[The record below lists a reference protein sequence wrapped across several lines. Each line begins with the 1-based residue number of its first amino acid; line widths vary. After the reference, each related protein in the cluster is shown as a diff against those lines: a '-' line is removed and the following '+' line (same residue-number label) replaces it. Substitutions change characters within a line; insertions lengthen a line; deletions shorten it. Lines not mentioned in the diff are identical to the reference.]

1 MTNDVHNKTNYIAEK
16 ILIELRLQTHLYITQ
31 VKKRRLK
38 MKRLI
43 RKIYVKWLCLIGKAI
58 DISSTSKYPA
68 GYLSN
73 FTPYNFTFRGIEFTS
88 MESLLQGLKFEGVE
102 TQNSVFQ
109 RVGAKAKMRGKKR
122 KWYIN
127 QTLYWQ
133 GAPMKRDSAEY
144 RALLTEAFEALS
156 QNKDF
161 QNALLATGDKT
172 LYHTMGKSDPTRTI
186 LTEEEFCEILTNVRT
201 NIGK

>member
-1 MTNDVHNKTNYIAEK
+1 
-16 ILIELRLQTHLYITQ
+16 
-31 VKKRRLK
+31 

-58 DISSTSKYPA
+58 DISSTSKFPA

-73 FTPYNFTFRGIEFTS
+73 FTPYTFTFRGIEFTS

-109 RVGAKAKMRGKKR
+109 RVGVKAKLRGKKR
-122 KWYIN
+122 KWYLD

-133 GAPMKRDSAEY
+133 GTPMKRDSEEY
-144 RALLTEAFEALS
+144 KNIVREAFYALAE
-156 QNKDF
+156 NIDF
-161 QNALLATGDKT
+161 QQTLLATGDKR

-186 LTEEEFCEILTNVRT
+186 LTEEEFCGILTEVRT
-201 NIGK
+201 SLKERRIWR

>member
-1 MTNDVHNKTNYIAEK
+1 
-16 ILIELRLQTHLYITQ
+16 
-31 VKKRRLK
+31 

-58 DISSTSKYPA
+58 DISSTSKFPA

-73 FTPYNFTFRGIEFTS
+73 FTPYKFTFRGFDFTS

-109 RVGAKAKMRGKKR
+109 RVGVKAKLRGKKR
-122 KWYIN
+122 KWYLD

-133 GAPMKRDSAEY
+133 GTPMKRDSEEY
-144 RALLTEAFEALS
+144 KNIVREAFYALRTLTS
-156 QNKDF
+156 SKHCLLQVT
-161 QNALLATGDKT
+161 NAFIT
-172 LYHTMGKSDPTRTI
+172 LWESLTQRERYLQKKSS
-186 LTEEEFCEILTNVRT
+186 VVY
-201 NIGK
+201 

>member
-1 MTNDVHNKTNYIAEK
+1 
-16 ILIELRLQTHLYITQ
+16 
-31 VKKRRLK
+31 

-73 FTPYNFTFRGIEFTS
+73 FTPYNFTFRGFEFTS

-109 RVGAKAKMRGKKR
+109 RVGVKAKLRGKKR
-122 KWYIN
+122 KWYLD

-133 GAPMKRDSAEY
+133 STPMKRDSTEY
-144 RALLTEAFEALS
+144 RSLVKEAFEALS
-156 QNKDF
+156 QNADF
-161 QNALLATGDKT
+161 QKALLATDNKT

-186 LTEEEFCEILTNVRT
+186 LTEEEFCEILTGIRKALMSKV
-201 NIGK
+201 

>member
-1 MTNDVHNKTNYIAEK
+1 
-16 ILIELRLQTHLYITQ
+16 
-31 VKKRRLK
+31 

-73 FTPYNFTFRGIEFTS
+73 FTPYNFTFRGFEFTS

-109 RVGAKAKMRGKKR
+109 RVGVKAKLRGKKR
-122 KWYIN
+122 KWYLD

-133 GAPMKRDSAEY
+133 GTPMKRDSTEY
-144 RALLTEAFEALS
+144 RSLAKEAFEALS
-156 QNKDF
+156 QNADF
-161 QNALLATGDKT
+161 QKALLATDNKT
-172 LYHTMGKSDPTRTI
+172 LYHPMGKSDPTRTI
-186 LTEEEFCEILTNVRT
+186 LTEEEFCEILTGIRKTLMSKV
-201 NIGK
+201 

>member
-1 MTNDVHNKTNYIAEK
+1 
-16 ILIELRLQTHLYITQ
+16 
-31 VKKRRLK
+31 

-58 DISSTSKYPA
+58 DISSTSKFPA

-73 FTPYNFTFRGIEFTS
+73 FTPYTFTFRGIEFTL

-109 RVGAKAKMRGKKR
+109 RVGVKAKLRGKKR
-122 KWYIN
+122 KWYLD

-133 GAPMKRDSAEY
+133 GTPMKRDSEEY
-144 RALLTEAFEALS
+144 KNIVREAFYALAE
-156 QNKDF
+156 NIDF
-161 QNALLATGDKT
+161 QQTLLATGDKR

-186 LTEEEFCEILTNVRT
+186 LTEEEFCDILTEVRT
-201 NIGK
+201 SLKERRIR

>member
-1 MTNDVHNKTNYIAEK
+1 
-16 ILIELRLQTHLYITQ
+16 
-31 VKKRRLK
+31 

-58 DISSTSKYPA
+58 DISSTSKFPA
-68 GYLSN
+68 AYLSN
-73 FTPYNFTFRGIEFTS
+73 FTPYTFTFRGIEFTS

-109 RVGAKAKMRGKKR
+109 RVGVKAKLRGKKR
-122 KWYIN
+122 KWYLD

-133 GAPMKRDSAEY
+133 GTPKKRDSEEY
-144 RALLTEAFEALS
+144 KNIVHEAFYALAE
-156 QNKDF
+156 NIDF
-161 QNALLATGDKT
+161 QQTLLATGNKR

-186 LTEEEFCEILTNVRT
+186 LTEEEFCGILTEVRT
-201 NIGK
+201 SLRERRIQ

>member
-1 MTNDVHNKTNYIAEK
+1 
-16 ILIELRLQTHLYITQ
+16 
-31 VKKRRLK
+31 

-58 DISSTSKYPA
+58 DISSISKFPA
-68 GYLSN
+68 AYLSN
-73 FTPYNFTFRGIEFTS
+73 FTPYTFTFRGIEFTS

-109 RVGAKAKMRGKKR
+109 RVGIKAKLRGKKR
-122 KWYIN
+122 KWYLD

-133 GAPMKRDSAEY
+133 GTPMKRDSEEY
-144 RALLTEAFEALS
+144 KNIVHEAFYALAE
-156 QNKDF
+156 NIDF
-161 QNALLATGDKT
+161 QQTLLATGNKR

-186 LTEEEFCEILTNVRT
+186 LTEEEFCGILTEVRT
-201 NIGK
+201 SLRERRIQ

>member
-1 MTNDVHNKTNYIAEK
+1 M
-16 ILIELRLQTHLYITQ
+16 
-31 VKKRRLK
+31 KK
-38 MKRLI
+38 LI
-43 RKIYVKWLCLIGKAI
+43 RKIYVKWLCLTGKAI

-109 RVGAKAKMRGKKR
+109 RVGARAKMRGKKR
-122 KWYIN
+122 KWYLD

-133 GAPMKRDSAEY
+133 GTPMKRDSAEY
-144 RALLTEAFEALS
+144 RSLVKEAFEALS
-156 QNKDF
+156 QNIDF
-161 QNALLATGDKT
+161 QKALLATGNKT
-172 LYHTMGKSDPTRTI
+172 LFHTMGKSDPTRTI
-186 LTEEEFCEILTNVRT
+186 LTEEEFCEILTELRN
-201 NIGK
+201 NIQKET

>member
-1 MTNDVHNKTNYIAEK
+1 
-16 ILIELRLQTHLYITQ
+16 
-31 VKKRRLK
+31 

-58 DISSTSKYPA
+58 DISSTSKFPA

-73 FTPYNFTFRGIEFTS
+73 FTPYKFTFCGFDFTS

-109 RVGAKAKMRGKKR
+109 RVGVKAKLRGKKR
-122 KWYIN
+122 KWYLD

-133 GAPMKRDSAEY
+133 GTPMKRDSEEY
-144 RALLTEAFEALS
+144 KNIVREAFYALAE
-156 QNKDF
+156 NIDF
-161 QNALLATGDKT
+161 QQTLLATGDKR

-186 LTEEEFCEILTNVRT
+186 LTEEEFCGILTEVRT
-201 NIGK
+201 SLKERRI

>member
-1 MTNDVHNKTNYIAEK
+1 
-16 ILIELRLQTHLYITQ
+16 
-31 VKKRRLK
+31 

-58 DISSTSKYPA
+58 DISSTSKFPV

-73 FTPYNFTFRGIEFTS
+73 FTPYTFTFRGFEFTS

-109 RVGAKAKMRGKKR
+109 RVGVKAKLRGKKR
-122 KWYIN
+122 KWYLD
-127 QTLYWQ
+127 QRLYWQ
-133 GAPMKRDSAEY
+133 GIPMKRDSTEY
-144 RALLTEAFEALS
+144 QSLVKEAFEALS

-161 QNALLATGDKT
+161 QKALLATGDKT
-172 LYHTMGKSDPTRTI
+172 LYHTMGKTDPTRTI
-186 LTEEEFCEILTNVRT
+186 LTEKEFCEILTDIRKKLKTKV
-201 NIGK
+201 

>member
-1 MTNDVHNKTNYIAEK
+1 
-16 ILIELRLQTHLYITQ
+16 
-31 VKKRRLK
+31 

-58 DISSTSKYPA
+58 DISSTSKFPA

-73 FTPYNFTFRGIEFTS
+73 FTPYTFTFRGIEFTS

-109 RVGAKAKMRGKKR
+109 RVGVKAKLRGKKR
-122 KWYIN
+122 KWYLD

-133 GAPMKRDSAEY
+133 GTPMKRDSEEY
-144 RALLTEAFEALS
+144 KNIVREAFYALAE
-156 QNKDF
+156 NIDF
-161 QNALLATGDKT
+161 QQTLLATGDKR

-186 LTEEEFCEILTNVRT
+186 LTEEEFCGILTEVRT
-201 NIGK
+201 SLKERRI